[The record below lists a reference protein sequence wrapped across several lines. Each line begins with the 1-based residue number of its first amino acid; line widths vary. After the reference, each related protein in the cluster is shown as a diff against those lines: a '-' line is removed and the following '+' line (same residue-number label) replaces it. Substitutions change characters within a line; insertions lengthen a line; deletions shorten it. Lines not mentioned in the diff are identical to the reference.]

1 MRQRFPG
8 FDSFRFV
15 AACIVLCC
23 HIEIQKHYLLLPTLI
38 SIDAVYEIGKMTVTS
53 FFVMSG
59 FLITH
64 LLLKEK
70 EQTNDIRLSWFYIRR
85 GLRIW
90 PLYYLLTFIAFFILP
105 LSDAGYVP
113 AQSEELQQQFLPKLF
128 LYIILMPQFIYL
140 NGLPVPGAE
149 QLWTI
154 GTEEIFY
161 FLWPVVLLFSKNP
174 LRSTIICGGGWLL
187 TKFILWQGS
196 AYLLHADTNIPYTL
210 FSIMY
215 YNKIECLMLGSLAAI
230 GLKQNTYWFNFIS
243 KNIIFLFIGIFILLA
258 LMAASLQFG
267 AFDYF
272 WYAFAFMLI
281 LSYTGTRKPSQSA
294 ALQSFSRYLGHITYS
309 LYIWHFPVVL
319 IVLHYSLRVWHWS
332 PTEIGSNAGIY
343 LLVFAGTLTS
353 AILSYHL
360 IEKPFLRLQNRFRPL
375 HSDHT

>member
-1 MRQRFPG
+1 MAQRFPG
-8 FDSFRFV
+8 FDNFRFV
-15 AACIVLCC
+15 AACLVVAC

-38 SIDAVYEIGKMTVTS
+38 PIDAVYEIGKMTVTS

-70 EQTNDIRLSWFYIRR
+70 EQMGDIRLSWFYLRR

-90 PLYYLLTFIAFFILP
+90 PLYYLLTFLAFFVLP
-105 LSDAGYVP
+105 LTDAGYVP
-113 AQSEELQQQFLPKLF
+113 AQSEELQQQFIPKLF

-161 FLWPVVLLFSKNP
+161 FLWPVILLFSKNY
-174 LRSTIICGGGWLL
+174 LRTTLLCGGGWLFAKIL
-187 TKFILWQGS
+187 LWQSS
-196 AYLLHADTNIPYTL
+196 AYFLHDDTNIPYTI
-210 FSIMY
+210 FSMMY

-230 GLKQNTYWFNFIS
+230 GWREKTDWFNLIS
-243 KNIIFLFIGIFILLA
+243 KNKLFLIIGILILML
-258 LMAASLQFG
+258 LMAASFQFG

-281 LSYTGTRKPSQSA
+281 LSYVGARKSTSSIRV
-294 ALQSFSRYLGHITYS
+294 QSFSRYLGHITYS

-319 IVLHYSLRVWHWS
+319 IVLHYCLRVWQWS
-332 PTEIGSNAGIY
+332 PADFLSNAGIY
-343 LLVFAGTLTS
+343 FLVFAGTLAT

-360 IEKPFLRLQNRFRPL
+360 IEKPFLRLQDRFRL
-375 HSDHT
+375 VRSE